1 MKQASPLQFFKPLK
15 WLDGQPLL
23 NVIEPYRQKTFMDA
37 LYSFDAIGRLVY
49 NLVLCSRAKKNWK
62 TADLV
67 LAAIYKLLGWESTG
81 GNQCYILANDLD
93 QADDDLSLAKKLIES
108 KDPKKLWLEPLNPLL
123 NEELVIKQKVIERRD
138 GKGFLEVLP
147 AGDVIGSHGKTY
159 LFAGFDENHG
169 YKTWDLL
176 EAMAHDPTRHDSVQ
190 WITSYAS
197 IYHRPGVPLFD
208 LFARGKSG
216 KDRRMYFS
224 WYACRLL
231 HRSGLCRSITR
242 RESEPQPQVL
252 GR

>member
-1 MKQASPLQFFKPLK
+1 
-15 WLDGQPLL
+15 
-23 NVIEPYRQKTFMDA
+23 MDA
-37 LYSFDAIGRLVY
+37 LYSFDATGRLIY
-49 NLVLCSRAKKNWK
+49 NLILSGRAKKNWK
-62 TADLV
+62 TGDLV
-67 LAAIYKLLGWESTG
+67 LAAIYKLLCWESVG
-81 GNQCYILANDLD
+81 GNQCYLLANDLD

-108 KDPKKLWLEPLNPLL
+108 RDPRTLWLKPLNPLL
-123 NEELVIKQKVIERRD
+123 QDELAIKQRVIERRD
-138 GKGFLEVLP
+138 GKGFLEILP

-159 LFAGFDENHG
+159 LFAGFDEIHG

-208 LFARGKSG
+208 LFSRGKSG

-224 WYACRLL
+224 WYAADYCTDPAFADLSPEERAK
-231 HRSGLCRSITR
+231 
-242 RESEPQPQVL
+242 PQPQVL

>member
-67 LAAIYKLLGWESTG
+67 LAAIYKLLCWESTG

-159 LFAGFDENHG
+159 LFAGFDEIHG
-169 YKTWDLL
+169 YKTWDCWKLW
-176 EAMAHDPTRHDSVQ
+176 HTTRHDMTLCNGSLAMP
-190 WITSYAS
+190 AS
-197 IYHRPGVPLFD
+197 TTVP
-208 LFARGKSG
+208 
-216 KDRRMYFS
+216 
-224 WYACRLL
+224 ACRCSTCLL
-231 HRSGLCRSITR
+231 AARVARTDECISRGTLADYCTDPAFADLSPEERANPSR
-242 RESEPQPQVL
+242 
-252 GR
+252 